1 MQMIDRNIAPEIK
14 DIKQLNIR
22 KPDMVKL
29 SGGAEVFLFDVS
41 DQDFVKVE
49 LNFDAGS
56 ARCAKTLIAGI
67 TNKLLSE
74 GTKTHSAAEIANL
87 IDSYGGFFE
96 TSINN
101 DIAVVALYT
110 LNKYLDR
117 TLALLAEIVYE
128 PVFAREELDIYLA
141 QKKNEFLVNR
151 ERVNFVARLMFPSL
165 LFGKE
170 HPYGRYAQVSDFDRV
185 QRDDVIRFHKEKY
198 LNAAFRIMVAGKVTE
213 ETLPLLEKYFGAV
226 SLPRE
231 VDSGISSTISAS
243 GSKEHFIEKEGA
255 VQNAIRIGKQLVGRQ
270 HPDYAALRIVNTIL
284 GGYFGSRLMMN
295 IREDKGYTYGIGSG
309 IVNLRDAAYFYITSE
324 VKAEVTDLAVDEILK
339 EIRKLQTEAVSAD
352 ELSLVKNYLQ
362 GEFQRS
368 FDGPFALL
376 SRFKEIYYSNLD
388 YDYFEQYIQKVKS
401 IDAEEIMHI
410 ANNYW
415 SVDELYRL
423 IVGKKQ

>member
-1 MQMIDRNIAPEIK
+1 MQIIDRNIAPEIK

-22 KPDMVKL
+22 KPLVEKL

-41 DQDFVKVE
+41 EQDFVKVE

-74 GTKTHSAAEIANL
+74 GTKSHSAAEIANL

-101 DIAVVALYT
+101 DVAVVALYT
-110 LNKYLDR
+110 LNKYLDE
-117 TLALLAEIVYE
+117 TLALLAEIIYE
-128 PVFAREELDIYLA
+128 PVFAQEELDLYLA

-151 ERVNFVARLMFPSL
+151 ERVNFLARLMFPSL
-165 LFGKE
+165 LFGEE
-170 HPYGRYAQVSDFDRV
+170 HPYGRFARLSDFDRV
-185 QRDDVIRFHKEKY
+185 QRDDVIRFHREKY
-198 LNAAFRIMVAGKVTE
+198 LNGAFRIMVAGKRTGD
-213 ETLPLLEKYFGAV
+213 TLPLLEKYFGAV
-226 SLPRE
+226 PLKGKESGPIESEFLASRSL
-231 VDSGISSTISAS
+231 
-243 GSKEHFIEKEGA
+243 EHFIEKEGA
-255 VQNAIRIGKQLVGRQ
+255 VQNAIRIGKLVINRQ
-270 HPDYAALRIVNTIL
+270 HPDYASLRIVNTIL

-309 IVNLRDAAYFYITSE
+309 IINLRDAAYFFITSE
-324 VKAEVTDLAVDEILK
+324 VKSEVTQLAVDEILK
-339 EIRKLQTEAVSAD
+339 EIRKLQTEAVRPD

-388 YDYFEQYIQKVKS
+388 YGYFENYIHKVKS

-410 ANNYW
+410 ANKYW
-415 SVDELYRL
+415 NVDELYRL
-423 IVGKKQ
+423 IVGKK